1 MANAKILEQKQ
12 VVIDEIKE
20 KFANAKSIVLFD
32 PRGLKVSEVTELRRS
47 LRESGSDYKVYKNTL
62 AKRAIAD
69 SGLELDNYLEGPT
82 AISFSSDELA
92 PVKIIS
98 EFAKKHEALELK
110 AGVVEGK
117 VANIEELNSDNSL
130 VLTDYD
136 EQTVSNFLEQVVQR
150 VSEVNDDQMKQLG
163 IEAEDNPILHLIP
176 TFSENYLSGLES
188 IKTSNINEQDVNA
201 FNQKFEVYQSTNLQ
215 GVTVKGLLTTIGL
228 NNEQQ
233 DEDRQIKEINFNG
246 EEYEASSQN
255 IAFIKEDIK
264 TDSYY
269 RVEFEKDQETGIIYR
284 AVINPK

>member
-32 PRGLKVSEVTELRRS
+32 PRGLKVSEVTELRRN

-69 SGLELDNYLEGPT
+69 SGLELDSYLEGPT

-117 VANIEELNSDNSL
+117 VANREELNSYAS
-130 VLTDYD
+130 
-136 EQTVSNFLEQVVQR
+136 
-150 VSEVNDDQMKQLG
+150 
-163 IEAEDNPILHLIP
+163 IP
-176 TFSENYLSGLES
+176 SRE
-188 IKTSNINEQDVNA
+188 
-201 FNQKFEVYQSTNLQ
+201 
-215 GVTVKGLLTTIGL
+215 GLLTMLAGGL
-228 NNEQQ
+228 MATVK
-233 DEDRQIKEINFNG
+233 DLSICLDLYSKEK
-246 EEYEASSQN
+246 EEN
-255 IAFIKEDIK
+255 
-264 TDSYY
+264 
-269 RVEFEKDQETGIIYR
+269 
-284 AVINPK
+284 

>member
-117 VANIEELNSDNSL
+117 VANREELNS
-130 VLTDYD
+130 Y
-136 EQTVSNFLEQVVQR
+136 
-150 VSEVNDDQMKQLG
+150 
-163 IEAEDNPILHLIP
+163 AAIP
-176 TFSENYLSGLES
+176 SRE
-188 IKTSNINEQDVNA
+188 
-201 FNQKFEVYQSTNLQ
+201 
-215 GVTVKGLLTTIGL
+215 GLLTMLAGGL
-228 NNEQQ
+228 MATVR
-233 DEDRQIKEINFNG
+233 DLSICLDLYSKEK
-246 EEYEASSQN
+246 EEN
-255 IAFIKEDIK
+255 
-264 TDSYY
+264 
-269 RVEFEKDQETGIIYR
+269 
-284 AVINPK
+284 

>member
-110 AGVVEGK
+110 AGEVEGK
-117 VANIEELNSDNSL
+117 VANIEELNS
-130 VLTDYD
+130 Y
-136 EQTVSNFLEQVVQR
+136 
-150 VSEVNDDQMKQLG
+150 
-163 IEAEDNPILHLIP
+163 AAIP
-176 TFSENYLSGLES
+176 SRE
-188 IKTSNINEQDVNA
+188 
-201 FNQKFEVYQSTNLQ
+201 
-215 GVTVKGLLTTIGL
+215 GLLTMLAGGL
-228 NNEQQ
+228 MGTVR
-233 DEDRQIKEINFNG
+233 DLSICLDLYSKEK
-246 EEYEASSQN
+246 EEN
-255 IAFIKEDIK
+255 
-264 TDSYY
+264 
-269 RVEFEKDQETGIIYR
+269 
-284 AVINPK
+284 